1 MCIVGYA
8 IPLPVM
14 KLLYDDALD
23 RWERVKALDL
33 RLRQTRRPITRRW
46 LERERRDAVQEFRRA
61 YVEQQVRLR
70 AS

>member
-1 MCIVGYA
+1 
-8 IPLPVM
+8 M